1 MKKRFVFI
9 IILLFTFVF
18 ISIACASSTT
28 RLAGVT
34 RYDTSA
40 SIALN
45 GWGKSDYA
53 ILVYGGNYPD
63 ALSSAP
69 LAKKYDAPIL
79 LTNGDN
85 LPEVTKKTLIKLQVK
100 NVFIIGG
107 TSVVPLSTEAE
118 LQSLN
123 IRVIR
128 LAGQDRYETAIK
140 VAQLL
145 PPPTE
150 IIVVTGEDFTDALS
164 VGPIAALKQVPI
176 IIVPKNYMPDSVK
189 AYISANN
196 ISKIYILGNS
206 EIIDDSIYQLP
217 GSERIIGA
225 DKYVRNINFNIKFD
239 NLFRNKDIC
248 IASGEEFAD
257 VLTGAAYAAKKEIP
271 IIFVNAYP
279 PSFTRIYSADKLNSS
294 NRINGNANVFGS
306 ITVVP
311 DSVVASLYSLPYTNK
326 PSAPINIVAAATSS
340 SEITVR
346 WDQIS
351 DADYYYVYLSKDG
364 ISFSPFPEYKC
375 FPGSSFILNS
385 IQANTT
391 IYFKVTAVKNGIESD
406 YSNVGY
412 STTPNKPST
421 PTNLIAAA
429 ISNSEITI
437 QWNQASDADDYYVHF
452 SNDGQ
457 TFSPIMNSDHSKIP
471 YKWQPGYSFRFYGVK
486 ANTTLYFKIT
496 ATKNGVESDYS
507 SLVSATTYNN
517 ATDSAVDESQL
528 IRKIDTTNKVVAL
541 TFDDGDYSNNL
552 SRIVQI
558 LAENDALGT
567 FFLTGSGVEAHPE
580 LIRNILAQGH
590 TIGNHSYSHPLFTN
604 LSTLQMKGQLDRLEV
619 SMQRITGQSTKPF
632 FRPPYGD
639 YNPTV
644 LKTVGDAGYSKT
656 ITWNIDPLDWKGISA
671 DEITKSVLQNI
682 SPGSIVLMHA
692 SSGAV
697 NTPAALPNII
707 SNLKASG
714 YKMVTLPELLTYTA
728 PTDSRSQNF
737 VSVNP

>member
-1 MKKRFVFI
+1 MFA
-9 IILLFTFVF
+9 LT
-18 ISIACASSTT
+18 SIACASSTT
-28 RLAGVT
+28 RLAGET

-40 SIALN
+40 SIALD
-45 GWGKSDYA
+45 GWKQSDYA
-53 ILVYGGNYPD
+53 ILVCGGNYPD

-69 LAKKYDAPIL
+69 FAKKYDAPIL

-85 LPEVTKKTLIKLQVK
+85 LPAVTKKTLIKLQVK

-107 TSVVPLSTEAE
+107 TSVIPLSTEAE

-123 IRVIR
+123 ISVTR

-145 PPPTE
+145 PPPAE

-176 IIVPKNYMPDSVK
+176 ILVPKNYMPDSVK

-196 ISKIYILGNS
+196 ISKTYVLGNS
-206 EIIDDSIYQLP
+206 DIIDDSIYNQFP

-239 NLFRNKDIC
+239 NLFSTKDIC
-248 IASGEEFAD
+248 IATGEVFAD
-257 VLTGAAYAAKKEIP
+257 ALTGAAYAAKKGIP
-271 IIFVNAYP
+271 IILVNAYP
-279 PSFTRIYSADKLNSS
+279 PSYTRIYTVDKLNRADS
-294 NRINGNANVFGS
+294 INGNAYVFGS
-306 ITVVP
+306 IAVVP
-311 DSVVASLYSLPYTNK
+311 DRFVAYLYSLPDTNK
-326 PSAPINIVAAATSS
+326 PSAPTNLVATATSS

-375 FPGSSFILNS
+375 FPGSSFILS
-385 IQANTT
+385 GIPTNTT
-391 IYFKVTAVKNGIESD
+391 IYFKVTAVENGIQSD

-412 STTPNKPST
+412 STTPNKSST
-421 PTNLIAAA
+421 PTNLLAAA

-457 TFSPIMNSDHSKIP
+457 TFSPIMNSDLSKIP
-471 YKWQPGYSFRFYGVK
+471 YKWQPGYSFRFYGIK
-486 ANTTLYFKIT
+486 ANTTLYFKVT

-507 SLVSATTYNN
+507 NVVSATTFNN
-517 ATDSAVDESQL
+517 ATDSAVDKSQL
-528 IRKIDTTNKVVAL
+528 LRKIDTSNKVVAL
-541 TFDDGDYSNNL
+541 TFDDGDYGDNL

-558 LAENDALGT
+558 LAENDVLGT
-567 FFLTGSGVEAHPE
+567 FFLTGLAAEAHPE

-639 YNPTV
+639 YNSTV
-644 LKTVGDAGYSKT
+644 LQTVGDAGYSKT
-656 ITWNIDPLDWKGISA
+656 VTWNIDPADWKGISA

-692 SSGAV
+692 TSGAV

-707 SNLKASG
+707 SNLKARG

-728 PTDSRSQNF
+728 STDSRSQNF